1 MVLVKQP
8 VRVVSVLPSLQSAME
23 RMIAWM
29 ALMNLPAVS
38 SPLCN
43 RPDQTYRSLLSGEN
57 SLCEPNEFQCENS
70 KCVLKTW
77 RCDGD
82 DDCGDGSDESD
93 CSPAPPGSQCQYYEW
108 QCAGGDQCIPKSF
121 HCDGENDCQDLS
133 DEVGCRSPIIV
144 ISPPPVVTVD
154 QTFTFVINCTAM
166 GIPTPQVSSDWSI

>member
-1 MVLVKQP
+1 M
-8 VRVVSVLPSLQSAME
+8 
-23 RMIAWM
+23 
-29 ALMNLPAVS
+29 
-38 SPLCN
+38 
-43 RPDQTYRSLLSGEN
+43 
-57 SLCEPNEFQCENS
+57 
-70 KCVLKTW
+70 LKTW

-82 DDCGDGSDESD
+82 DDCGDGSDETD

-108 QCAGGDQCIPKSF
+108 QCASGDQCIPKSF

-166 GIPTPQVSSDWSI
+166 GIPTPQVGSDWSEYLILIGQYYARLSGDSTGVMSLTSAHRPTPYWRTTEPMVS